1 MKEVEI
7 LSLLWSEKNFLF
19 FVKRETKRRKKQKW
33 QPKTKKFKNFALFA
47 LFLRFGQETE
57 TPTKLG
63 HVHTHRCY
71 INFFSLKISLCFVR

>member
-19 FVKRETKRRKKQKW
+19 FVKRERRDEKKHQKW

-47 LFLRFGQETE
+47 LFLLFFGQTQTE
-57 TPTKLG
+57 TPT
-63 HVHTHRCY
+63 
-71 INFFSLKISLCFVR
+71 NFGTRSRTQLLYKFL

>member
-19 FVKRETKRRKKQKW
+19 FVKRRRDEKKHQKW
-33 QPKTKKFKNFALFA
+33 QPKRKKFKKFALFA

-57 TPTKLG
+57 TPT
-63 HVHTHRCY
+63 
-71 INFFSLKISLCFVR
+71 NFWTRSHAQIFYTFL

>member
-19 FVKRETKRRKKQKW
+19 FVKRRRDEKKHQKW
-33 QPKTKKFKNFALFA
+33 QPKRKKFKKFALFA

-57 TPTKLG
+57 TPT
-63 HVHTHRCY
+63 
-71 INFFSLKISLCFVR
+71 NFWT